1 MLIDNLSIN
10 YLFRVLSL
18 EIFLFLIFMDLC
30 RYRRNDDRKKYL
42 FVVWNGDR
50 ELIMGRT
57 RKSEEHPR

>member
-1 MLIDNLSIN
+1 M
-10 YLFRVLSL
+10 
-18 EIFLFLIFMDLC
+18 FMDLC

-42 FVVWNGDR
+42 FVVWNRDR